1 MNLSLTTI
9 KSYKITELPDEELAV
24 ILDSIHYSP
33 LAATGNVCVVH
44 CDGELGL
51 CIVELIDGGILT
63 AGPRL
68 HPCNS
73 VFVSVSIQATYR
85 LIKSLYFLADKS

>member
-9 KSYKITELPDEELAV
+9 KFYKITELPDEELVAV
-24 ILDSIHYSP
+24 LDHIHYSP
-33 LAATGNVCVVH
+33 LTATGNVCVVH
-44 CDGELGL
+44 CDGELDS
-51 CIVELIDGGILT
+51 CIVELVSGRILT

-68 HPCNS
+68 HPPKS